1 MGVRKV
7 CPQYRPYSN
16 CVTLKGQ
23 LVNWTSED
31 VIKVASDNIET
42 IIAPIKD
49 DLAEQTVWN
58 DIDASSN
65 LTNGSDGV
73 LEFGSIG
80 DSLGQSSNKDDD
92 YEWEIL

>member
-23 LVNWTSED
+23 LVNWTGED
-31 VIKVASDNIET
+31 IIKVASENIDAILE
-42 IIAPIKD
+42 PVKD
-49 DLAEQTVWN
+49 ELAEQTVWN
-58 DIDASSN
+58 DIDASSE
-65 LTNGSDGV
+65 LTDGSDGV

-80 DSLGQSSNKDDD
+80 DSMSDKNDD
-92 YEWEIL
+92 YEWEVL

>member
-42 IIAPIKD
+42 IIAPIRD
-49 DLAEQTVWN
+49 DLAEQTIWN

-65 LTNGSDGV
+65 LTDGSDGV

-80 DSLGQSSNKDDD
+80 DSLNSKDDD

>member
-7 CPQYRPYSN
+7 YPQYRPYSN

-31 VIKVASDNIET
+31 IIKVAKDNIET
-42 IIAPIKD
+42 IIEPVKD
-49 DLAEQTVWN
+49 DLEEQTIWN
-58 DIDASSN
+58 QVEASDN
-65 LTNGSDGV
+65 LTNNGI

-80 DSLGQSSNKDDD
+80 DSFEEDSDNKDDD
-92 YEWEIL
+92 YEWNVL